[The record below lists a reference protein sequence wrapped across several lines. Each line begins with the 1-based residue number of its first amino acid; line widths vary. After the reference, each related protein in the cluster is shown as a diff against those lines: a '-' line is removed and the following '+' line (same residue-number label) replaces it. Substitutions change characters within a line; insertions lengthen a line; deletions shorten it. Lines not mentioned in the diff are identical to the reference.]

1 MKSVKYIETVYIAF
15 IIFVQWILLIIIF
28 SLFWGIVTITLYP
41 NNVIDQ
47 LVKLVI
53 GLTLLGIWLLEW
65 FYIVNLIY
73 SRIRRCMKMS
83 PDRG

>member
-1 MKSVKYIETVYIAF
+1 MKYIETIYIAF
-15 IIFVQWILLIIIF
+15 IIIIQWILLIVIF

-73 SRIRRCMKMS
+73 NRIRRCI
-83 PDRG
+83 

>member
-1 MKSVKYIETVYIAF
+1 VKSMKYIETIYIAF
-15 IIFVQWILLIIIF
+15 IIIIQWILLIVIF

-47 LVKLVI
+47 LVKLMI

-73 SRIRRCMKMS
+73 NRIRRCI
-83 PDRG
+83 

>member
-1 MKSVKYIETVYIAF
+1 MKSMKYIETIYIAF
-15 IIFVQWILLIIIF
+15 IIIIQWILLIVIF

-73 SRIRRCMKMS
+73 NRIRRCI
-83 PDRG
+83 

>member
-1 MKSVKYIETVYIAF
+1 MKYIETIYIAF
-15 IIFVQWILLIIIF
+15 IIIIQWILLIVIF

-47 LVKLVI
+47 LVKLMI

-73 SRIRRCMKMS
+73 NRIRRCI
-83 PDRG
+83 

>member
-1 MKSVKYIETVYIAF
+1 MKSMKYIETIYIAF
-15 IIFVQWILLIIIF
+15 IIIIQWILLIVIF

-47 LVKLVI
+47 LVKLMI

-73 SRIRRCMKMS
+73 NRIRRCI
-83 PDRG
+83 